1 MTTKRKKSGRMT
13 ESKTD
18 VDGEQEKRKEKGV
31 ERLDQTMI
39 NKKEEEKRV
48 NGRIGVKGIGSRVK
62 RQGRKTKEK

>member
-1 MTTKRKKSGRMT
+1 MT

-39 NKKEEEKRV
+39 NKKEEEERV

>member
-39 NKKEEEKRV
+39 NKKEEEERV